1 MLELLYTALLY
12 LIQPLIWIRLW
23 VRGRKAP
30 AYRKR
35 WGERYG
41 FYRHPLKPG
50 GIMLHSVS
58 VGETLAAIPLVR
70 ALRHRYPDLPI
81 TVTTMT
87 PTGSERVQSAFGKD
101 VQHVYLPYDLPDAL
115 NRFLNKVDP
124 KLVLIMETELWPNLI
139 AALHKRK
146 IPLVIANA
154 RLSARSAAGYAK
166 LGKFVR
172 RLLRRITLIAAQ
184 NEEDGARFVA
194 LGAKNNQVT
203 VTGSLKFDISV
214 TPQLAAKA
222 VTLRRQ
228 WAPHRPVWIA
238 TSTHEGEESVVI
250 AAHQA
255 LLQQFPNLLLI
266 LVPRHPERFPD
277 AINLVRQ
284 AGLSYITRSSGEVP
298 STSTQVVVGDT
309 MGELMLLYGI
319 ADLAFVGGSL
329 VERGGHNPLEA
340 AAHAI
345 PVLMGPHTFN
355 FKDICARLEQASGLI
370 TVTDATTLAKEVSS
384 LLTDADYR
392 SFYGRHA
399 VEVLYQNQGAVI
411 AAHQALLQQFPN
423 LLLILVPRHPER
435 FPDAINLVRQAGLSY
450 ITRSS
455 GEVPSTS
462 TQVVV
467 GDTMGELMLLYGI
480 ADLAFVGG
488 SLVERGGHNPLEA
501 AAHAIPVLM
510 GPHTFN
516 FKDICARLEQAS
528 GLITVTD
535 ATTLAKEVSSL
546 LTDADYRSF
555 YGRHAVEVL
564 YQNQGALQRLLQLL
578 EPYLPPKTH

>member
-1 MLELLYTALLY
+1 MLQLLYTTLFY
-12 LIQPLIWIRLW
+12 LIQPLIWLRLW

-41 FYRHPLKPG
+41 YYKQPLKPG
-50 GIMLHSVS
+50 GILMHSVS

-87 PTGSERVQSAFGKD
+87 PTGSERVLSAFGND

-115 NRFLNKVDP
+115 NRFLNAVDP
-124 KLVLIMETELWPNLI
+124 KLVLVMETELWPNLI
-139 AALHKRK
+139 AALHKRQ

-154 RLSARSAAGYAK
+154 RLSARSAKGYAK
-166 LGKFVR
+166 LGDFIR
-172 RLLRRITLIAAQ
+172 TLLRRITLIAAQ
-184 NEEDGARFVA
+184 NEEDGERFIA
-194 LGAKNNQVT
+194 LGAKRNQLT

-214 TPQLAAKA
+214 TPQLASRA

-238 TSTHEGEESVVI
+238 TSTHDGEESAVI
-250 AAHQA
+250 EAHQT
-255 LLQQFPNLLLI
+255 LLREFPNLLLI

-298 STSTQVVVGDT
+298 SSSTQVVVGDT

-355 FKDICARLEQASGLI
+355 FKDICARLTQADGLI
-370 TVTDATTLAKEVSS
+370 TVADVASLSKEVAS
-384 LLTDADYR
+384 LLTDEDYR
-392 SFYGRHA
+392 
-399 VEVLYQNQGAVI
+399 N
-411 AAHQALLQQFPN
+411 
-423 LLLILVPRHPER
+423 
-435 FPDAINLVRQAGLSY
+435 
-450 ITRSS
+450 
-455 GEVPSTS
+455 
-462 TQVVV
+462 
-467 GDTMGELMLLYGI
+467 
-480 ADLAFVGG
+480 
-488 SLVERGGHNPLEA
+488 
-501 AAHAIPVLM
+501 
-510 GPHTFN
+510 
-516 FKDICARLEQAS
+516 
-528 GLITVTD
+528 
-535 ATTLAKEVSSL
+535 
-546 LTDADYRSF
+546 F

-578 EPYLPPKTH
+578 EPYLPPKAH

>member
-35 WGERYG
+35 WAERYG
-41 FYRHPLKPG
+41 FYRRPLKPG

-87 PTGSERVQSAFGKD
+87 PTGSERVQSAFGSD

-115 NRFLNKVDP
+115 SRFLNKVDP

-139 AALHKRK
+139 AALKKRN

-154 RLSARSAAGYAK
+154 RLSARSAAGYEK
-166 LGKFVR
+166 LGKFVLK
-172 RLLRRITLIAAQ
+172 LLRRITLIAAQ
-184 NEEDGARFVA
+184 NEEDAQRFVK

-222 VTLRRQ
+222 ITLRRQ

-238 TSTHEGEESVVI
+238 TSTHDGEESIII
-250 AAHQA
+250 AAHQS
-255 LLQQFPNLLLI
+255 LLQQFPDLLLI

-277 AINLVRQ
+277 ATNLVRE
-284 AGLSYITRSSGEVP
+284 AGLSFSTRSSGDVP
-298 STSTQVVVGDT
+298 SASTQVVIGDT

-345 PVLMGPHTFN
+345 PVLMGPHTLN

-370 TVTDATTLAKEVSS
+370 TVTDAATLTKEVSS

-392 SFYGRHA
+392 
-399 VEVLYQNQGAVI
+399 N
-411 AAHQALLQQFPN
+411 
-423 LLLILVPRHPER
+423 
-435 FPDAINLVRQAGLSY
+435 
-450 ITRSS
+450 
-455 GEVPSTS
+455 
-462 TQVVV
+462 
-467 GDTMGELMLLYGI
+467 
-480 ADLAFVGG
+480 
-488 SLVERGGHNPLEA
+488 
-501 AAHAIPVLM
+501 
-510 GPHTFN
+510 
-516 FKDICARLEQAS
+516 
-528 GLITVTD
+528 
-535 ATTLAKEVSSL
+535 
-546 LTDADYRSF
+546 F

>member
-184 NEEDGARFVA
+184 N
-194 LGAKNNQVT
+194 
-203 VTGSLKFDISV
+203 
-214 TPQLAAKA
+214 
-222 VTLRRQ
+222 
-228 WAPHRPVWIA
+228 
-238 TSTHEGEESVVI
+238 
-250 AAHQA
+250 
-255 LLQQFPNLLLI
+255 
-266 LVPRHPERFPD
+266 
-277 AINLVRQ
+277 
-284 AGLSYITRSSGEVP
+284 
-298 STSTQVVVGDT
+298 
-309 MGELMLLYGI
+309 
-319 ADLAFVGGSL
+319 
-329 VERGGHNPLEA
+329 
-340 AAHAI
+340 
-345 PVLMGPHTFN
+345 
-355 FKDICARLEQASGLI
+355 
-370 TVTDATTLAKEVSS
+370 
-384 LLTDADYR
+384 
-392 SFYGRHA
+392 
-399 VEVLYQNQGAVI
+399 
-411 AAHQALLQQFPN
+411 
-423 LLLILVPRHPER
+423 
-435 FPDAINLVRQAGLSY
+435 
-450 ITRSS
+450 
-455 GEVPSTS
+455 
-462 TQVVV
+462 
-467 GDTMGELMLLYGI
+467 
-480 ADLAFVGG
+480 
-488 SLVERGGHNPLEA
+488 
-501 AAHAIPVLM
+501 
-510 GPHTFN
+510 
-516 FKDICARLEQAS
+516 
-528 GLITVTD
+528 
-535 ATTLAKEVSSL
+535 
-546 LTDADYRSF
+546 
-555 YGRHAVEVL
+555 
-564 YQNQGALQRLLQLL
+564 
-578 EPYLPPKTH
+578 